1 MRKLSL
7 GRRPAGD
14 LCSVQ
19 PSLHRASI
27 LKPRTGRRPLALR
40 ARRLLVVFIVWAIAC
55 GAPTATALAF
65 EPGQHIPYAAGSA
78 GGVPIGVNPPPGF
91 YLSSLTGYFDGTFHT
106 DVPPPHPLN
115 ISLFGEALTFLWVPD
130 TTILGATYSALVNQG
145 MITKTLSH
153 IPPHNLTRTQT
164 GLVNTVISPVNL
176 SWSLPADFY
185 VSGRFAVQLPDG
197 QYNRDDLVNIANNF
211 WAFEPN
217 VGISYLKGGL
227 DLSVRLLYDIVTEN
241 TDSNARGSAGGH
253 YQSGNVFTGEF
264 SATQSFGSWRFGL
277 TGYGVAQTND
287 DSARG
292 HLLKETEASR
302 VGLGPIVEYNNKW
315 VGINLYYIR
324 DVQWNR
330 AFGGDNFFFKVTVRF

>member
-1 MRKLSL
+1 LFRTRITPEAPFRLAALFLKTH
-7 GRRPAGD
+7 
-14 LCSVQ
+14 
-19 PSLHRASI
+19 HRFVAF
-27 LKPRTGRRPLALR
+27 
-40 ARRLLVVFIVWAIAC
+40 VVGVIAV
-55 GAPTATALAF
+55 GAPVSAALAF

-78 GGVPIGVNPPPGF
+78 AGVPIGVNPPPGF
-91 YLSSLTGYFDGTFHT
+91 YVSSLTGYFDATFHT
-106 DVPPPHPLN
+106 DVMPKHPSN
-115 ISLFGEALTFLWVPD
+115 NSLFSEGLTFLWVPD
-130 TTILGATYSALVNQG
+130 FTFIGATYSALVNQTV
-145 MITKTLSH
+145 IVKTISH
-153 IPPHNLTRTQT
+153 IPPHDQTRTQT

-185 VSGRFAVQLPDG
+185 VSARFNVHLLDG

-211 WAFEPN
+211 WTFEPN
-217 VGISYLKGGL
+217 VGISYLKGGF
-227 DLSVRLLYDIVTEN
+227 DFSVRLLYDIVTEN
-241 TDSNARGSAGGH
+241 TDSNAFGSRGGH
-253 YQSGNVFTGEF
+253 YQSGNVFTGEY
-264 SATQSFGSWRFGL
+264 SVTQGFGNWRFGL

-330 AFGGDNFFFKVTVRF
+330 AFGGDNVFFKITVRF